1 MESPFIYYR
10 QVTGKNFLGHEK
22 ECSILGNLLQ
32 QGEHV
37 AVYAPPKSGKSSMI
51 QQTLMSIRI
60 KGFQFT
66 VGEFNLVNIRDGQT
80 FLSRYG
86 STVLRAV
93 AVSPGEY
100 EDLITRYFQGTH
112 WVFDRRAYE
121 EKDIILSAN
130 WELDDNDIQAVLSL
144 PFKIS
149 KDKGT
154 NLILIMDEFQNVLLP
169 EEGHR
174 ICSILSRIME
184 ENIKDNEVP
193 GRCGL
198 VFCGSMVNAMDQIFR
213 HTNWFYRMVTTVP
226 VVPPDEKVIIDYIHK
241 GFMLGGKEIDR
252 SLLHGVCRLFRCDM
266 WYINHFM
273 AICDSLTRGYI
284 VESMLMDALR
294 IIISI
299 HEPRFF
305 AIMEGLTNFQI
316 SLLKAILDGNTRF
329 SSSEVIRQYNM
340 NSSANVK
347 RLKEALMKK
356 EIIYFDTNDEPVITD
371 PLFEY
376 WVRKYYF
383 GEA

>member
-1 MESPFIYYR
+1 M
-10 QVTGKNFLGHEK
+10 
-22 ECSILGNLLQ
+22 
-32 QGEHV
+32 

-112 WVFDRRAYE
+112 WVFDCRAYE

-169 EEGHR
+169 EEGKTIDDIER
-174 ICSILSRIME
+174 STSLKTAELLAILTELEIA
-184 ENIKDNEVP
+184 
-193 GRCGL
+193 GL
-198 VFCGSMVNAMDQIFR
+198 VSTQD
-213 HTNWFYRMVTTVP
+213 
-226 VVPPDEKVIIDYIHK
+226 
-241 GFMLGGKEIDR
+241 
-252 SLLHGVCRLFRCDM
+252 
-266 WYINHFM
+266 
-273 AICDSLTRGYI
+273 
-284 VESMLMDALR
+284 
-294 IIISI
+294 
-299 HEPRFF
+299 
-305 AIMEGLTNFQI
+305 NFQ
-316 SLLKAILDGNTRF
+316 F
-329 SSSEVIRQYNM
+329 
-340 NSSANVK
+340 
-347 RLKEALMKK
+347 
-356 EIIYFDTNDEPVITD
+356 YFDGA
-371 PLFEY
+371 F
-376 WVRKYYF
+376 
-383 GEA
+383 